1 MSREIEVVFQPLL
14 RQSVSADPR
23 YLQNVGEGADVEI
36 LKEFLLT
43 KMPALDE
50 KKVTTTYRIVYT
62 ERREET
68 PSSFPKLRAI
78 VEIRCYGYISEA
90 WKAIQ
95 GFYEISIQGCAKE
108 TKIVYSKLVSSQQYS
123 VALRPMPSVSG
134 LYHALQ

>member
-1 MSREIEVVFQPLL
+1 
-14 RQSVSADPR
+14 
-23 YLQNVGEGADVEI
+23 VEI

-90 WKAIQ
+90 WKEIQ
-95 GFYEISIQGCAKE
+95 GFYEISIQGCVKE
-108 TKIVYSKLVSSQQYS
+108 TKVVCSKLVSSQQFS
-123 VALRPMPSVSG
+123 ATLGPLPPLSG